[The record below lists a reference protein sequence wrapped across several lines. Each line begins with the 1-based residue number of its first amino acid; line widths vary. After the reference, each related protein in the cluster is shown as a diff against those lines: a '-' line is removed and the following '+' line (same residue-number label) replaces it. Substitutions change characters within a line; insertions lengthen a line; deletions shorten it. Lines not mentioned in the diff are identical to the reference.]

1 MHLLHNIY
9 FYFFFFFCDCDT
21 VLVGTFINAG
31 CTQNP
36 RPRPPPLC
44 LVCNLTSCPNHSV
57 PRRMMPL
64 AGSLVGF
71 RRYTIHFIPHQQE
84 LGEDMTE
91 DLNSRHLRVNSGGP
105 EGIRCRYSPKHSS
118 SQVNAAH
125 NTYTRTTHTHT
136 NTKVPFSHC
145 TARVKYLCAR

>member
-9 FYFFFFFCDCDT
+9 FYFFFFF
-21 VLVGTFINAG
+21 LRLRY
-31 CTQNP
+31 CTGGYIHKCGVHTESSAP
-36 RPRPPPLC
+36 PPPLC

-105 EGIRCRYSPKHSS
+105 EGVRCRYSPKHSS

-125 NTYTRTTHTHT
+125 NTYTRTTHTHKHQST
-136 NTKVPFSHC
+136 LQSLYSPC
-145 TARVKYLCAR
+145 